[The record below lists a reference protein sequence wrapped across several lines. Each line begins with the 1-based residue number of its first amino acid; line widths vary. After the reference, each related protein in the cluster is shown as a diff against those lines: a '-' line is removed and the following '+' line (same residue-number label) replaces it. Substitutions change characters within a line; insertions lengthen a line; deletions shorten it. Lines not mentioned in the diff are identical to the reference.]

1 MLAQALARRQHR
13 VMIAAGTII
22 RHLGGLAGRLGRELW
37 AFSTPQ
43 GLLAAL
49 LAERERWVLWL
60 PVCLGAGIALY
71 FAWPWPVAPKPLTW
85 MAGLCL
91 PGLAWL
97 FRRHPGW
104 AAAALPTWLMLFGFA
119 LVASRA
125 DTLAAPVLERRM
137 PAAMLEG
144 RLVLVEPRDNGH
156 RLTIADPRI
165 ERLAPE
171 QTPRRVRVTLRQNG
185 EAGGETLLAGQMVRL
200 RAVLAPPPEP
210 SMPGAYDFARAAW
223 FQQLGA
229 VGNALGVVEVLAEAP
244 PEGVWQRAALWLEA
258 TRQSLTARILAPIGG
273 AEGAIAAALMTGVRG
288 PIPED
293 VDDAFRDSGLA
304 HILSISG
311 LHLVLVGGILFASLR
326 GLMALW
332 PWLALHWPVKKI
344 AAIAAL
350 IGTAAYML
358 LSGSALPTQRA
369 FVMVAFGF
377 CAILLDRR
385 AISPRSLALAALFML
400 LWAPESLL
408 DAGFQMSF
416 AAVACLI
423 AAYEALEA
431 RLTRLRSQAGP
442 VKIALLWI
450 GGAML
455 TSLVAGFGSGL
466 FAAYHFNRFADY
478 ALVANLLASP
488 LVSFIVMPLTMAA
501 FALMPLGLEALAL
514 IPLGWS
520 IDLLIDLA
528 VWVAGWPGAVAMIPA
543 MPGWALPAIGFG
555 LAWLCLWRRGW
566 RWLGLAP
573 IMLALAMPFI
583 QPRPDL
589 LISSDA
595 GRIALRGLEPD
606 RYHFSSGGAR
616 VPPTAF
622 EAESWWRRLGG
633 PELSPWPNVRR
644 GQHGSAD
651 GVLRCDDGG
660 CTARLKGWLI
670 AIPRSEATAEAD
682 CRHADIVLTNFPLRG
697 RCAAA
702 RIVVDRFDVWRRGA
716 HAVYLPERNAG
727 WPRVVTVA
735 DERGR
740 KPWVKSISTREAS
753 PRRSRPDNNRAD
765 Q

>member
-1 MLAQALARRQHR
+1 MRAKGALFQ
-13 VMIAAGTII
+13 T
-22 RHLGGLAGRLGRELW
+22 LGGLAGRLTADLL

-43 GLLAAL
+43 GLLTAL
-49 LAERERWVLWL
+49 LAERERWFLWL

-71 FAWPWPVAPKPLTW
+71 FAWPWRVAPLPLAW
-85 MAGLCL
+85 IAGFGL
-91 PGLAWL
+91 PVLFWL
-97 FRRHPGW
+97 FRRQPGW
-104 AAAALPTWLMLFGFA
+104 AAAVLPAWLVLFGFA
-119 LVASRA
+119 LVAARA
-125 DTLAAPVLERRM
+125 DHLTAPVLERRM

-156 RLTIADPRI
+156 RLTIAGARAGERPSI
-165 ERLAPE
+165 EKLAPE
-171 QTPRRVRVTLRQNG
+171 QTPSRVRVTLRQ
-185 EAGGETLLAGQMVRL
+185 GGENLMAGQMVRL
-200 RAVLAPPPEP
+200 RAVLAPPPAP

-229 VGNALGVVEVLAEAP
+229 VGNALGAVEVLADAP
-244 PEGVWQRAALWLEA
+244 PDGIWQRAELWLEA

-332 PWLALHWPVKKI
+332 PWLALHWPIKKL
-344 AAIAAL
+344 AAVAAL

-369 FVMVAFGF
+369 FVMVAFAFVG
-377 CAILLDRR
+377 ILLDRR
-385 AISPRSLALAALFML
+385 AISPRSLTLAALFML

-423 AAYEALEA
+423 AAFEALEGWLA
-431 RLTRLRSQAGP
+431 GLRSRAGP

-488 LVSFIVMPLTMAA
+488 LVSFVTMPLVMAA

-514 IPLGWS
+514 VPLGWS

-543 MPGWALPAIGFG
+543 MPDWALPAIGFG
-555 LAWLCLWRRGW
+555 LAWLCLWRRTW

-573 IMLALAMPFI
+573 IAAALAMPFI
-583 QPRPDL
+583 LPLPDL
-589 LISSDA
+589 IISNDA
-595 GRIALRGLEPD
+595 GRIAVRGLQPD

-651 GVLRCDDGG
+651 GVLRCDEGG

-670 AIPRSEATAEAD
+670 AIPRNEATAEAD
-682 CRHADIVLTNFPLRG
+682 CRHADIVLANFPLRG

-702 RIVVDRFDVWRRGA
+702 RIIVDRFDVWRRGA

-727 WPRVVTVA
+727 WPRLVSVA

-740 KPWVKSISTREAS
+740 KPWAKDARTRDSS
-753 PRRSRPDNNRAD
+753 PRRSRPDSAISNDAAGRPDDPAP
-765 Q
+765 